1 MRGNRFIVP
10 ISKGDF
16 YGFSRY
22 LFMAE
27 KGGKVKEA
35 EIAEFRDWEAQD
47 LRVKLCGER
56 DSLAKEIFIFSQKIH
71 K

>member
-1 MRGNRFIVP
+1 
-10 ISKGDF
+10 
-16 YGFSRY
+16 
-22 LFMAE
+22 MAE